1 MRKLF
6 MLGTLAIGIAC
17 GATASD
23 AANPNVPSWSPY
35 AIMENGGAAPQIAPL
50 PLTERRAAYKVG
62 APERYTLHNPE
73 GPLNDY
79 YRKSGLSDRSEDCA
93 SYGCAGGSRG
103 N

>member
-1 MRKLF
+1 MRRLIMF
-6 MLGTLAIGIAC
+6 GTMAIGFAFGATLA
-17 GATASD
+17 D

-35 AIMENGGAAPQIAPL
+35 AMMESGGAAPTMTRP
-50 PLTERRAAYKVG
+50 PLTERRAAYVG
-62 APERYTLHNPE
+62 DNPERYTLHNPE

>member
-1 MRKLF
+1 MRRTI
-6 MLGTLAIGIAC
+6 MLGTLAVGFAF
-17 GATASD
+17 GATIAD

-35 AIMENGGAAPQIAPL
+35 AIMESGGVAPEAMRPL
-50 PLTERRAAYKVG
+50 LTERRTAYTVDNPG
-62 APERYTLHNPE
+62 RYTLHNPE

-79 YRKSGLSDRSEDCA
+79 YRSSGLSDMREDCA